1 MAIYIFLAY
10 ASAAQQESALTRHWL
25 TKYLSTAQCD
35 LELLHEH
42 PIFNPVRHET
52 WYKNLIK
59 LRTH

>member
-1 MAIYIFLAY
+1 
-10 ASAAQQESALTRHWL
+10 RHWL

-42 PIFNPVRHET
+42 PIFNPVRHEP